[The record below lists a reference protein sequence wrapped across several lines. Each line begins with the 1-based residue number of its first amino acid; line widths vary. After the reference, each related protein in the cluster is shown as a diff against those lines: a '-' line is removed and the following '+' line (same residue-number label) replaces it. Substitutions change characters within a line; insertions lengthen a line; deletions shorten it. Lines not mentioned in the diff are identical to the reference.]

1 MFLNYLHIIKNG
13 STLRKIDFKKGVNL
27 IVDTTPKSKI
37 KETGNDIG
45 KTTVLR
51 LVDYC
56 LGSNGKNIF
65 QGSEF
70 KDVNEKVE
78 KFLIDNNVEVIIS
91 LVSSLDNQNSHE
103 IILKRNFLQRKD
115 KIASING
122 HNIPNIKSEYCPE
135 LNKLIFGITSEK
147 PTFRQIVPRFIRNDA
162 HKMNNILKYLPV
174 TKDSVYETIYLYM
187 FGVKDKNELFS
198 EKQLLV
204 DQLKTE
210 KIYLNKISGQQPA
223 TTIEQ
228 VLSTL
233 ESDIEELNIKKKR
246 FNVSP
251 KYQEEFEKLGMIKE
265 NINEI
270 SSKLAERQMR
280 LNLINENISDLQE
293 NFSSVDSDVLKSMYT
308 ETKSFFPDLQKKFED
323 AVKFHNSLI
332 QNKLKFISHDI
343 PAIEKEIS
351 DLKVTLNSEL
361 QKEEEIGEKLLSTGS
376 LSDYELLVADLNS
389 KYEKKGQFEEKLY
402 QIRNLEES
410 IRRKTER
417 LEELTEELNN
427 SEPELMNNIKIF
439 NKYFTYY
446 SKQLYNEEFV
456 LSHFVDNGIYK
467 LRIDNI
473 DANTGDGKK
482 KVQIAAFDLAYI
494 AFTKEIGMKSLSFE
508 MHDRIEGIHPH
519 QLSTLFKLVNSENFN
534 GQYIVSVLK
543 DKFDSEN
550 LKDYFESNKVLEL
563 SQNDKLFRIENEK

>member
-27 IVDTTPKSKI
+27 IVDTTPKSKL
-37 KETGNDIG
+37 KETGNDVG

-56 LGSNGKNIF
+56 LGGNGKDIF

-78 KFLIDNNVEVIIS
+78 KFLISNNVEIILS
-91 LVSSLDNQNSHE
+91 LVSSFENDKQNE
-103 IILKRNFLQRKD
+103 IVLKRNFLQREN

-122 HNIPNIKSEYCPE
+122 QNMPNIRDEYCPE
-135 LNKLIFGITSEK
+135 LNKIIFGITSEK
-147 PTFRQIVPRFIRNDA
+147 PTFRQIIPRFIRNDA

-187 FGVKDKNELFS
+187 FGVKDKNEFFS

-210 KIYLNKISGQQPA
+210 KNYLNKISGQQPA

-233 ESDIEELNIKKKR
+233 ESDIEELNIKKKN

-280 LNLINENISDLQE
+280 LNLINENISDLKE
-293 NFSSVDSDVLKSMYT
+293 NFSSVDSDVIKNMYT
-308 ETKSFFPDLQKKFED
+308 ETKKFFPDLQKKFED

-332 QNKLKFISHDI
+332 QNKLKFISRDI

-361 QKEEEIGEKLLSTGS
+361 QKEEEIGEKLSSSGS
-376 LSDYELLVADLNS
+376 LSDYELLVEGLNS

-410 IRRKTER
+410 IRHKTER
-417 LEELTEELNN
+417 LEELTKELNN

-439 NKYFTYY
+439 NKYFT
-446 SKQLYNEEFV
+446 
-456 LSHFVDNGIYK
+456 
-467 LRIDNI
+467 
-473 DANTGDGKK
+473 
-482 KVQIAAFDLAYI
+482 
-494 AFTKEIGMKSLSFE
+494 
-508 MHDRIEGIHPH
+508 
-519 QLSTLFKLVNSENFN
+519 
-534 GQYIVSVLK
+534 
-543 DKFDSEN
+543 
-550 LKDYFESNKVLEL
+550 
-563 SQNDKLFRIENEK
+563 

>member
-1 MFLNYLHIIKNG
+1 MFLKYLHITKNG
-13 STLRKIDFKKGVNL
+13 STLRKIDFKNGVNL
-27 IVDTTPKSKI
+27 IVDTTPKSKL
-37 KETGNDIG
+37 KETGNDVG

-56 LGSNGKNIF
+56 LGGNGKDIF

-78 KFLIDNNVEVIIS
+78 KFLISNNVEIILS
-91 LVSSLDNQNSHE
+91 LVSSFENDKQNE
-103 IILKRNFLQRKD
+103 IVLKRNFLQREN

-122 HNIPNIKSEYCPE
+122 QNMPNIRDEYCPE
-135 LNKLIFGITSEK
+135 LNKIIFGITSEK
-147 PTFRQIVPRFIRNDA
+147 PTFRQIIPRFIRNDA

-187 FGVKDKNELFS
+187 FGVKDKNEFFS

-210 KIYLNKISGQQPA
+210 KNYLNKISGQQPA

-233 ESDIEELNIKKKR
+233 ESDIEELNIKKKN

-280 LNLINENISDLQE
+280 LNLINENISDLKE
-293 NFSSVDSDVLKSMYT
+293 NFSSVDSDVIKNMYT
-308 ETKSFFPDLQKKFED
+308 ETKKFFPDLQKKFED

-332 QNKLKFISHDI
+332 QNKLKFISRDI

-361 QKEEEIGEKLLSTGS
+361 QKEEEIGEKLSSSGS
-376 LSDYELLVADLNS
+376 LSDYELLVEGLNS

-410 IRRKTER
+410 IRHKTER
-417 LEELTEELNN
+417 LEELTKELNN

-439 NKYFTYY
+439 NKYFTYF

-508 MHDRIEGIHPH
+508 MHDRIEGIHSH
-519 QLSTLFKLVNSENFN
+519 QLSTLFDLVNSEKFN

-563 SQNDKLFRIENEK
+563 SQSDKLFRIENEE

>member
-1 MFLNYLHIIKNG
+1 MFLKYLHIIKNG

-37 KETGNDIG
+37 KETGNNVG

-56 LGSNGKNIF
+56 LGGNGKDIF
-65 QGSEF
+65 QGTEF

-78 KFLIDNNVEVIIS
+78 NFLIDNNVEVIIS
-91 LVSSLDNQNSHE
+91 LVSSLDYQNPHE

-122 HNIPNIKSEYCPE
+122 QNMPNLKNEYCPE
-135 LNKLIFGITSEK
+135 LNKLIFEITSEK

-198 EKQLLV
+198 ERQVLI

-210 KIYLNKISGQQPA
+210 KNYLNKISGQQPA

-233 ESDIEELNIKKKR
+233 QSDIEELDRKKKQ
-246 FNVSP
+246 FNISP
-251 KYQEEFEKLGMIKE
+251 KYQEEFKKLGEIKE
-265 NINEI
+265 SINKV
-270 SSKLAERQMR
+270 SSELAERQMR
-280 LNLINENISDLQE
+280 LNLIKENINDLKQ
-293 NFSSVDSDVLKSMYT
+293 NFSSIDSSAIKNMYI
-308 ETKSFFPDLQKKFED
+308 ETKSFFPGLQKKFED
-323 AVKFHNSLI
+323 AVQFHNSLI
-332 QNKLKFISHDI
+332 KSKLNFISRDV
-343 PAIEKEIS
+343 PAIEKEVIK
-351 DLKVTLNSEL
+351 LKGILNSALE
-361 QKEEEIGEKLLSTGS
+361 KEEKIGGKLSSTGS
-376 LSDYELLVADLNS
+376 LSDYELLVEEINS
-389 KYEKKGQFEEKLY
+389 KYEKKGQFEEKLN
-402 QIRNLEES
+402 QINSFEES
-410 IRRKTER
+410 IRHKTER
-417 LEELTEELNN
+417 LEELTKELNN
-427 SEPELMNNIKIF
+427 SEPELMNNIRIF

-456 LSHFVDNGIYK
+456 LSHFVDNGTYK

-473 DANTGDGKK
+473 DANAGDGKK

-508 MHDRIEGIHPH
+508 MHDRIEGIHSH
-519 QLSTLFKLVNSENFN
+519 QLSTLFELVNTEKFD

-543 DKFDSEN
+543 GKFDTET
-550 LKDYFESNKVLEL
+550 LKKYLESNKVLEL
-563 SQNDKLFRIENEK
+563 SQCDKLFRIESE

>member
-1 MFLNYLHIIKNG
+1 MFLKYLHIIKNG

-37 KETGNDIG
+37 KETGNDVG

-56 LGSNGKNIF
+56 LGSNGKDIF

-70 KDVNEKVE
+70 KDVNERVDR
-78 KFLIDNNVEVIIS
+78 FLVDNNVEIILS
-91 LVSSLDNQNSHE
+91 LVSSLEEEKPNE
-103 IILKRNFLQRKD
+103 VVLKRNFLQRKN

-122 HNIPNIKSEYCPE
+122 QNLPNMKDYWPE
-135 LNKLIFGITSEK
+135 LNKQIFGITSEK
-147 PTFRQIVPRFIRNDA
+147 PTFRQIVSRFIRNDA

-174 TKDSVYETIYLYM
+174 TKDSVYESIYLYM
-187 FGVKDKNELFS
+187 FGVKDRNEIFS
-198 EKQLLV
+198 EKQYLI

-210 KIYLNKISGQQPA
+210 KNYLNKISGQQPS

-233 ESDIEELNIKKKR
+233 KSDIDELNTKKKQ

-251 KYQEEFEKLGMIKE
+251 KYQEEFEKLGKIKE
-265 NINEI
+265 NINKV

-280 LNLINENISDLQE
+280 LNLINENINDLKQ
-293 NFSSVDSDVLKSMYT
+293 NFSSVDSDTIKNMYT
-308 ETKSFFPDLQKKFED
+308 ETKAFFPELQKKFED
-323 AVKFHNSLI
+323 AIDFHNSLI

-343 PAIEKEIS
+343 PAIEEEIS
-351 DLKVTLNSEL
+351 ELKVTLNSEL
-361 QKEEEIGEKLLSTGS
+361 QKEEELGEKLSSTGS
-376 LSDYELLVADLNS
+376 LSDYELLIEELNS
-389 KYEKKGQFEEKLY
+389 KYEKKGQFEERLN
-402 QIRNLEES
+402 QINSLEES
-410 IRRKTER
+410 IQQKTDR
-417 LEELTEELNN
+417 LEEITKELIN
-427 SEPELMNNIKIF
+427 SEPELTNNIRIF

-456 LSHFVDNGIYK
+456 LSHFKDNGVYK
-467 LRIDNI
+467 LRIDNL

-508 MHDRIEGIHPH
+508 MHDRIEGIHSH
-519 QLSTLFKLVNSENFN
+519 QLSTLFELVNSEKFG
-534 GQYIVSVLK
+534 GQYIVAVLK
-543 DKFDSEN
+543 DKFDSET
-550 LKDYFESNKVLEL
+550 LKDYLESNKVLEL
-563 SQNDKLFRIENEK
+563 SQNDKLFRIENE

>member
-27 IVDTTPKSKI
+27 IVDTTPKSKL
-37 KETGNDIG
+37 KETGNDVG

-56 LGSNGKNIF
+56 LGGNGKDIF

-78 KFLIDNNVEVIIS
+78 KFLISNNVEIILS
-91 LVSSLDNQNSHE
+91 LVSSFENDKQNE
-103 IILKRNFLQRKD
+103 IVLKRNFLQREN

-122 HNIPNIKSEYCPE
+122 QNMPNIRDEYCPE
-135 LNKLIFGITSEK
+135 LNKIIFGITSEK
-147 PTFRQIVPRFIRNDA
+147 PTFRQIIPRFIRNDA

-187 FGVKDKNELFS
+187 FGVKDKNEFFS

-210 KIYLNKISGQQPA
+210 KNYLNKISGQQPA

-233 ESDIEELNIKKKR
+233 ESDIEELNIKKKN

-280 LNLINENISDLQE
+280 LNLINENISDLKE
-293 NFSSVDSDVLKSMYT
+293 NFSSVDSDVIKNMYT
-308 ETKSFFPDLQKKFED
+308 ETKKFFPDLQKKFED

-332 QNKLKFISHDI
+332 QNKLKFISRDI

-361 QKEEEIGEKLLSTGS
+361 QKEEEIGEKLSSSGS
-376 LSDYELLVADLNS
+376 LSDYELLVEGLNS

-410 IRRKTER
+410 IRHKTER
-417 LEELTEELNN
+417 LEELTKELNN

-439 NKYFTYY
+439 NKYFTYF

-508 MHDRIEGIHPH
+508 MHDRIEGIHSH
-519 QLSTLFKLVNSENFN
+519 QLSTLFDLVNSEKFN

-563 SQNDKLFRIENEK
+563 SQSDKLFRIENEE